1 MYHLRGVEPGALVRV
16 EALCALLCAPG
27 CCLRWLPLLAGPSS
41 QPVGLGRGRQL
52 GRGFLLSLH
61 CWKDLL

>member
-27 CCLRWLPLLAGPSS
+27 RCLPLLAGPSS
-41 QPVGLGRGRQL
+41 QPVGLGWGRQL